1 MDDEKLGFVELA
13 VLAMEMVNRPITPT
27 ELWEFVLQNKLHFQL
42 KTFDEKT
49 QTFSGK
55 TPSATFNARIR
66 TDKEHFV
73 EIPNTKPK
81 QYILKHQFNH
91 ASKQPVSRTHTK
103 KSTFH
108 ERYLHQFW
116 HIF

>member
-81 QYILKHQFNH
+81 QYILK
-91 ASKQPVSRTHTK
+91 PVSYTHLTLPT
-103 KSTFH
+103 SD
-108 ERYLHQFW
+108 LV
-116 HIF
+116 